1 METISIALLC
11 TVGGIIFSY
20 LSFSRHQ
27 KRDIAKDTKEEVS
40 EITKAT
46 EELKH
51 VSNGINDIKLDIR
64 EMNRNMSNTNEK
76 VIRLEESVKQAH
88 KRLDS
93 LEEIK
98 CKQ

>member
-11 TVGGIIFSY
+11 TVMGIIFSY
-20 LSFSRHQ
+20 LSFNRHQ
-27 KRDIAKDTKEEVS
+27 KRDIEKDTKEEVS

-46 EELKH
+46 QELKH

-88 KRLDS
+88 KRIDS
-93 LEEIK
+93 LEVK
-98 CKQ
+98 